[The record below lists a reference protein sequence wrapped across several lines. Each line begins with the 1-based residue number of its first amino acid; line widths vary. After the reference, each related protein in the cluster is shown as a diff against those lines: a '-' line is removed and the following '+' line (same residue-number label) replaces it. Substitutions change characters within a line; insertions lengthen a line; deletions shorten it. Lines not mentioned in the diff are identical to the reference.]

1 MYEKIKKDVFWVEK
15 VIKSSKNSLH
25 LDIAENCV
33 DTLIEKWENIPLNG
47 DFDTIYLLKNEKIR
61 LKSMISDLRM
71 DFLKKNIDIYHKN

>member
-15 VIKSSKNSLH
+15 VIKSCKNSLH
-25 LDIAENCV
+25 LDVAENCV
-33 DTLIEKWENIPLNG
+33 DTLIEKWGNIPLNG
-47 DFDTIYLLKNEKIR
+47 NFDTIYLLKNEKFR

>member
-61 LKSMISDLRM
+61 LKSVISDLRM